1 MDDTF
6 DGIDWSD
13 NLHDDWLW
21 NVVADLFAAF
31 DAADPDGSRARIA
44 TMDENDLTC
53 VWEMFAV
60 MRDEEHL
67 AEPDRQA
74 LETFSQIEALY
85 R

>member
-13 NLHDDWLW
+13 DLHDDWLW
-21 NVVADLFAAF
+21 NVVEALFAAF
-31 DAADPDGSRARIA
+31 DPADPDGSRARIA
-44 TMDENDLTC
+44 AMDENDLIC
-53 VWEMFAV
+53 VWEMFEV
-60 MRDEEHL
+60 MRDEESPVR
-67 AEPDRQA
+67 PDRQA

>member
-13 NLHDDWLW
+13 NQHEDWLW
-21 NVVADLFAAF
+21 GMIETVFAAF
-31 DAADPDGSRARIA
+31 DPNDAEGSRARISA
-44 TMDENDLTC
+44 MDENDLTC
-53 VWEMFAV
+53 VWETFAA

-74 LETFSQIEALY
+74 LETFSRIEALFQ
-85 R
+85 